1 MEPLILTACFTVIL
15 GAMWLDHREE
25 RKAWEADR
33 SILLD
38 RIQAPVV
45 FEAKAAEAAE
55 KGVVS
60 YVGDESD
67 TDGLTGDGD
76 DEAA

>member
-1 MEPLILTACFTVIL
+1 METLVLAGAFVVIL
-15 GAMWLDHREE
+15 FAMKWDHREE

-67 TDGLTGDGD
+67 TDGLTGGGD
-76 DEAA
+76 DETP